1 MAEQTLIVGY
11 NTALEFWRAARVASS
26 SLQEPEVVGRTYGRL
41 PQSPTSLAR
50 RAIELLGAEAPID
63 VVASKVEARM
73 RSPIIRAHSCAA
85 PLPPKSLF
93 FIDDDIAICRMPA
106 VLVQLA
112 RGSTPVELARI
123 AYEMTGTYG
132 FEAGQGSDVVQDL
145 HPLLDLG
152 ELRGY
157 ARSCRATRTRG
168 SRIAVDALRYVVPNS
183 NSPRETDVAIILM
196 MPRSM
201 GGFGLSGFVMNPS
214 IRLSSHLGAIVGSDT
229 LKPDFYWPDRKVMLE
244 YESQKYHRGPSAMSR
259 DERRRRAFESEGYH
273 VMRLMNDVLKTNDEL
288 NSFMTQLAQALGIY
302 RRPASQHMLDCRR
315 RLREELFG
323 PVSEETAKY
332 EMEHP
337 YTGPVI

>member
-50 RAIELLGAEAPID
+50 RAIELLGTEAPID

-132 FEAGQGSDVVQDL
+132 FEAGQGSDVV
-145 HPLLDLG
+145 
-152 ELRGY
+152 
-157 ARSCRATRTRG
+157 
-168 SRIAVDALRYVVPNS
+168 
-183 NSPRETDVAIILM
+183 
-196 MPRSM
+196 
-201 GGFGLSGFVMNPS
+201 
-214 IRLSSHLGAIVGSDT
+214 
-229 LKPDFYWPDRKVMLE
+229 
-244 YESQKYHRGPSAMSR
+244 
-259 DERRRRAFESEGYH
+259 
-273 VMRLMNDVLKTNDEL
+273 
-288 NSFMTQLAQALGIY
+288 
-302 RRPASQHMLDCRR
+302 
-315 RLREELFG
+315 
-323 PVSEETAKY
+323 
-332 EMEHP
+332 
-337 YTGPVI
+337 